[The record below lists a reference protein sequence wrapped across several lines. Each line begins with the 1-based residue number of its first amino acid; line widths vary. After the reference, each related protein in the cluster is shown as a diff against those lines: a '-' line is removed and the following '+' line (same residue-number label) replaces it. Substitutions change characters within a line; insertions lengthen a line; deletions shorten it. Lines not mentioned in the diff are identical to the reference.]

1 VAQIAAPLQIR
12 TRVNLRI
19 SGVAVSDDGLLAGM
33 AAGDPQAAAAFVRR
47 YQARVFGLVLTIVGV
62 PAMAEEVAQE
72 TFVRAWRFAA
82 GFDPRRGSVT
92 GWLLTIARN
101 AAIDA
106 IRLVRERPYD
116 PQVIIG
122 LLSNGAAGE
131 WAQLDQVAESQ
142 RLASALAM
150 LPAEQVVAVVLAAV
164 YGLTA
169 QEIADRESIPL
180 GTAKTRIR
188 LGLARLRDQLKV
200 NDGRDV

>member
-1 VAQIAAPLQIR
+1 VTQVSAGPQIQVG
-12 TRVNLRI
+12 VNPRI

-33 AAGDPQAAAAFVRR
+33 AAGDPQATAAFVRR
-47 YQARVFGLVLTIVGV
+47 YQARVFGLVLAVVGV
-62 PAMAEEVAQE
+62 PAVAEEVAQE

-106 IRLVRERPYD
+106 VRLVQERPYD
-116 PQVIIG
+116 PQVIAG
-122 LLSNGAAGE
+122 LLSDATTGE
-131 WAQLDQVAESQ
+131 WGQPDQVTETQ
-142 RLASALAM
+142 RLASALAA
-150 LPAEQVVAVVLAAV
+150 LPPEQVVAVVLSAV